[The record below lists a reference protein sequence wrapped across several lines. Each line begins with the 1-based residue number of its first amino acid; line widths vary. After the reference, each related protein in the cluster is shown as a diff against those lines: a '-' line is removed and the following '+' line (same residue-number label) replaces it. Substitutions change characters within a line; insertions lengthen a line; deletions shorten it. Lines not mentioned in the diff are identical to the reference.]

1 MTGAVLLRTVC
12 QIAGS
17 LFGIVPKS
25 VTSRILFELN
35 KILKKE
41 AVAYIIGDMSFVLV
55 SNDGDLFNPF
65 NSSANRNKK
74 DLEKGGLFY
83 NLKRC
88 QKTCFDYYIMFL
100 RTKNGTHYTLA
111 QRSFLK

>member
-1 MTGAVLLRTVC
+1 MYDEKYIDINGTPHTIKLLVSESDP
-12 QIAGS
+12 IN
-17 LFGIVPKS
+17 
-25 VTSRILFELN
+25 N
-35 KILKKE
+35 KVLKKE

-65 NSSANRNKK
+65 NSLANRNKK
-74 DLEKGGLFY
+74 DLEKGGFFY

-88 QKTCFDYYIMFL
+88 EKTCFDYYVMFL

>member
-1 MTGAVLLRTVC
+1 MHDIKYIDKNGTPHVSNIKTEE
-12 QIAGS
+12 
-17 LFGIVPKS
+17 
-25 VTSRILFELN
+25 ELCLD
-35 KILKKE
+35 KD
-41 AVAYIIGDMSFVLV
+41 VFAYTIGDMSFILI

-88 QKTCFDYYIMFL
+88 EKTCFDYYVMFL